1 MQIKPLQ
8 GVRVLDLSRL
18 LPGPMCTLH
27 LADMG
32 ANVIKV
38 EETTKGDYA
47 RSIPPVKK
55 TTSSFFLAL
64 NRNKRSMTLDLT
76 KEEGKKVFLNLSRGT
91 DVVVESFRPGVVSK
105 LGIDYEAVKKENPK
119 VVYCSITGYGQT
131 GPYSNRAGHDLN
143 YCSYAGVL
151 QKSPQSNEKPIIP
164 NFQIADIVGGALN
177 AAMGIL
183 AALVFQKTT
192 GQGQYIDVSLMD
204 GTLAHSVSALP
215 ELEGF
220 KDIDFNPDFL
230 TGALP
235 CYNVYETSDKRFI
248 ALAAQEFKFWE
259 SFCKAI
265 KREDLVPLHM
275 VSGNDTQKV
284 YNELSQIFK
293 TQTLEYWINYF
304 KDVDCCISPVLLP
317 NEVVNNEQVKA
328 REMILT
334 KEHPTEG
341 NVMQFSLP
349 LKFSAFN
356 FEVEKAGPMLGEHT
370 EEILKDTGYTE
381 DEIKNLKAKK
391 IISI

>member
-1 MQIKPLQ
+1 MQIKPLH

-32 ANVIKV
+32 ADVIKV
-38 EETTKGDYA
+38 EECTKGDYA
-47 RSIPPVKK
+47 RSIPPLKK
-55 TTSSFFLAL
+55 RTSSFFLAL

-76 KEEGKKVFLNLSRGT
+76 KEEGEKVFLNLSRGT
-91 DVVVESFRPGVVSK
+91 DVVVESFRPGVVHK

-119 VVYCSITGYGQT
+119 VVYCSVTGYGQT
-131 GPYSNRAGHDLN
+131 GPYSTRAGHDLN

-151 QKSPQSNEKPIIP
+151 QKSPQGDEKPAIP

-177 AAMGIL
+177 ALVGIL

-204 GTLAHSVSALP
+204 GTLAHSISALP
-215 ELEGF
+215 GLEGF
-220 KDIDFNPDFL
+220 KDANFNPDFL

-235 CYNVYETSDKRFI
+235 CYNIYETSDKRFI

-265 KREDLVPLHM
+265 KRDDLIPLHM
-275 VSGNDTQKV
+275 VSRDDAGKV
-284 YNELSQIFK
+284 YNEISQIFK
-293 TQTLEYWINYF
+293 TQTLQYWVDYF

-317 NEVVNNEQVKA
+317 EEVVNNEQVKA
-328 REMILT
+328 REMVIT

-341 NVMQFSLP
+341 NVMQFNLP
-349 LKFSAFN
+349 LKFSAFK
-356 FEVEKAGPMLGEHT
+356 FEVEKAAPMLGENT
-370 EEILKDTGYTE
+370 EEILKAAGYTE
-381 DEIKNLKAKK
+381 DEIKDLKARKV
-391 IISI
+391 I